1 MISYFFLAS
10 ISHIL
15 LNKVDATWINQMRL
29 KFDRHNDVFEIRELK
44 AVEALHPFLSRKR
57 GE

>member
-1 MISYFFLAS
+1 
-10 ISHIL
+10 
-15 LNKVDATWINQMRL
+15 MRL